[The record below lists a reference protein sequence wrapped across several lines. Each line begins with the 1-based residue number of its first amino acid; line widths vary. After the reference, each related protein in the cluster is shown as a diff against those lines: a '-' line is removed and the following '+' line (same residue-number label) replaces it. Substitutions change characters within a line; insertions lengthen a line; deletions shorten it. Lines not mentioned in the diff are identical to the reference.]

1 MRTSCYA
8 AQKTEAN
15 MSELLLPISA
25 ATALYAVYHYA
36 GLPAF
41 ILIGLGAS
49 FLLKLWGDRA

>member
-1 MRTSCYA
+1 
-8 AQKTEAN
+8 
-15 MSELLLPISA
+15 MSEILLPISA

-49 FLLKLWGDRA
+49 FLLKLWGDAGARR